1 MGVLKGQTVGSLNRA
16 AAVALFVLTAV
27 ACDWLKSTDPTP
39 SPTPTPPPN
48 SAHIDLTITPSPIPV
63 KVDCPAPTNPD
74 FCLAS
79 FNPKVTVQETAG
91 LGGRINSVEVTLR
104 NVTLAKDESK
114 VTLDAAWVARQAGTN
129 RLEAKAGIAFE
140 PVVSGFPIPATGPRP
155 QLRIILSVQFID
167 DKNNTLFPTAQADLA
182 F

>member
-1 MGVLKGQTVGSLNRA
+1 MGSLSRA
-16 AAVALFVLTAV
+16 AVSALFAFAAV
-27 ACDWLKSTDPTP
+27 SCDWAKSTDPTP
-39 SPTPTPPPN
+39 SPTPTPA
-48 SAHIDLTITPSPIPV
+48 SAHIELTITPSPIPV

-79 FNPKVTVQETAG
+79 FSPRVTVQETAG

-140 PVVSGFPIPATGPRP
+140 PVVSGYPIPAAGPRP
-155 QLRIILSVQFID
+155 QLRIILAVQFVD

>member
-1 MGVLKGQTVGSLNRA
+1 MGVLKDQTVGSLHRTV
-16 AAVALFVLTAV
+16 AVALFVLA
-27 ACDWLKSTDPTP
+27 AGGCDWAKSTDPTP
-39 SPTPTPPPN
+39 SPTPTPAPN
-48 SAHIDLTITPSPIPV
+48 SAHIDLTITPTPIPV

-79 FNPKVTVQETAG
+79 FSPRVTVQETAG

-104 NVTLAKDESK
+104 NVTLARDETK

-140 PVVSGFPIPATGPRP
+140 PVVSGYPIPATGPRP
-155 QLRIILSVQFID
+155 QLRIILAVQFID
-167 DKNNTLFPTAQADLA
+167 DKNNTLFPSAQADLVY
-182 F
+182 